1 MEMGNTEQFN
11 SSNFTKSRS
20 KDILNS
26 IKRNYGEVG
35 SPLKFELNLNHI
47 EKSQFVYLP
56 AFFTNDAK

>member
-11 SSNFTKSRS
+11 SSKFTKSRS

-26 IKRNYGEVG
+26 IKRNNGEVS
-35 SPLKFELNLNHI
+35 SPLKFELNLNNI
-47 EKSQFVYLP
+47 EKSQLVYLP